1 MANEQED
8 LTLQNNSDNILGT
21 PANTG
26 DAGEDAVN
34 PTPPWREILER
45 LKQQEGKMATEGV
58 EIALQKEHIQRL
70 ESENGQMKVVLE
82 GYQRPPHA
90 EETVGEK
97 GNLAIQEAPVHHRD
111 QPRRTRDEVEEITEE
126 EALRTTPRK
135 RTMDPTVA
143 GNPSTTSKETERLQ
157 EMMWNKLIA
166 LEAKSQ
172 MGVHSEWAR
181 MEWLTLSPF
190 GNHILRVEAPQ
201 RYVAPKLPEYNG
213 TGDPSE
219 YVCQFEQ
226 KMLTVSVP
234 LEDLEAIKCK
244 TFTQGL
250 RGPALHWFHNLPSGT
265 VNSYQDLI
273 LRFQANFAISV
284 RTAKV
289 DTDLMLIH
297 QHLDEPLEHF
307 INRFSEEYVSILKC
321 TDSVAIKALMQG
333 LIHGSELKKEII
345 VEPGLSLTRA
355 LTMARGY
362 VAYEVEEKRHNEEV
376 SRETLTSGDTFLF
389 ESKNR
394 TPAAR
399 PHNRTDNRSAN
410 ERNTRG
416 TVMVSMGEAGQPHA
430 QRGEKELPRM
440 TITLTELIRRL
451 RGLKETKWPPRMTMD
466 PVKRDKGR
474 YCAFHGEHGHA
485 TYECRQLKIEVNR
498 LVKEGF
504 FWDCLVLDVA
514 LHIQRGSNK
523 SQDQSPPPYIKKT
536 VNVISGGSDLSGNLE
551 RASMAHARRVQ
562 SVRAMTLID
571 SDGPDVLLSFNRGE
585 ASELEHPHDD
595 ALVITLDVA
604 HVRMKRMLVDTRSS
618 ANILFAGVLKEMEI
632 KDLKAQ
638 DTQVT
643 LGEVREIR
651 GDQLGA
657 RECYSSSLRSK
668 NKL

>member
-8 LTLQNNSDNILGT
+8 LTLQNNPDNLLGT

-26 DAGEDAVN
+26 DAGEDA
-34 PTPPWREILER
+34 
-45 LKQQEGKMATEGV
+45 
-58 EIALQKEHIQRL
+58 EHIQRL

-82 GYQRPPHA
+82 GCQRPPHA
-90 EETVGEK
+90 EETGNRQMGGGIEKENHTDNNDLSGNHTRCMHEEMGEK

-111 QPRRTRDEVEEITEE
+111 QPRRTRDEVEEITEA

-143 GNPSTTSKETERLQ
+143 GNPSTASKETERLQ

-181 MEWLTLSPF
+181 MEGSTLSPF

-201 RYVAPKLPEYNG
+201 RYVAPKLTKYNG
-213 TGDPSE
+213 TGDPSK

-250 RGPALHWFHNLPSGT
+250 RGPALRWFHNLPSST

-297 QHLDEPLEHF
+297 QCLDEPLEHF
-307 INRFSEEYVSILKC
+307 INRFSEEYVSIPKC
-321 TDSVAIKALMQG
+321 TDSVA
-333 LIHGSELKKEII
+333 II

-362 VAYEVEEKRHNEEV
+362 VALEVEEKRHNEEV

-389 ESKNR
+389 ESKNQ

-399 PHNRTDNRSAN
+399 PHN
-410 ERNTRG
+410 
-416 TVMVSMGEAGQPHA
+416 
-430 QRGEKELPRM
+430 
-440 TITLTELIRRL
+440 
-451 RGLKETKWPPRMTMD
+451 
-466 PVKRDKGR
+466 
-474 YCAFHGEHGHA
+474 
-485 TYECRQLKIEVNR
+485 
-498 LVKEGF
+498 
-504 FWDCLVLDVA
+504 
-514 LHIQRGSNK
+514 
-523 SQDQSPPPYIKKT
+523 
-536 VNVISGGSDLSGNLE
+536 
-551 RASMAHARRVQ
+551 
-562 SVRAMTLID
+562 
-571 SDGPDVLLSFNRGE
+571 
-585 ASELEHPHDD
+585 
-595 ALVITLDVA
+595 
-604 HVRMKRMLVDTRSS
+604 
-618 ANILFAGVLKEMEI
+618 
-632 KDLKAQ
+632 
-638 DTQVT
+638 
-643 LGEVREIR
+643 
-651 GDQLGA
+651 
-657 RECYSSSLRSK
+657 
-668 NKL
+668 

>member
-1 MANEQED
+1 MENEQED
-8 LTLQNNSDNILGT
+8 LTLQNNLDNHPGA
-21 PANTG
+21 PPNT
-26 DAGEDAVN
+26 DDTGEDAMN

-45 LKQQEGKMATEGV
+45 PKQQEGKMATQGM

-90 EETVGEK
+90 EEAGNRQMGGGIEKENHTDNNDLSGNHTRCMHEEMGEK
-97 GNLAIQEAPVHHRD
+97 GNLATQEALVPHRD
-111 QPRRTRDEVEEITEE
+111 QPRRTRDEVEEITEA

-135 RTMDPTVA
+135 RIMDPTVA
-143 GNPSTTSKETERLQ
+143 RNLSAASKETERLQ

-181 MEWLTLSPF
+181 MEGSTLSPF
-190 GNHILRVEAPQ
+190 GNHILRVEGL
-201 RYVAPKLPEYNG
+201 K
-213 TGDPSE
+213 
-219 YVCQFEQ
+219 
-226 KMLTVSVP
+226 
-234 LEDLEAIKCK
+234 DLEAIKCE

-250 RGPALHWFHNLPSGT
+250 RGPALRWFHNLPSGI

-297 QHLDEPLEHF
+297 QRLDEPLEHF
-307 INRFSEEYVSILKC
+307 INKFSEEYVSIPKC

-333 LIHGSELKKEII
+333 LIHGSELKKAII

-362 VAYEVEEKRHNEEV
+362 VALEVEEKRHNEEV
-376 SRETLTSGDTFLF
+376 SHETLASGDTFLF
-389 ESKNR
+389 ESKSR

-410 ERNTRG
+410 ERNSRG
-416 TVMVSMGEAGQPHA
+416 TVMMSMGEAGQAHA
-430 QRGEKELPRM
+430 PRGEEELPRK
-440 TITLTELIRRL
+440 TITLTELIKRL
-451 RGLKETKWPPRMTMD
+451 RGLKETKWPPRMTTD

-504 FWDCLVLDVA
+504 FRDCLILDVA
-514 LHIQRGSNK
+514 IHVQRGVTK
-523 SQDQSPPPYIKKT
+523 AGMSPLHRTSRKP
-536 VNVISGGSDLSGNLE
+536 
-551 RASMAHARRVQ
+551 
-562 SVRAMTLID
+562 
-571 SDGPDVLLSFNRGE
+571 DGPDVLLSFNRGE
-585 ASELEHPHDD
+585 ASNLEHPHDD

-604 HVRMKRMLVDTRSS
+604 HVRMKLMLVDTGSS

-632 KDLKAQ
+632 EDLKAQ
-638 DTQVT
+638 DT
-643 LGEVREIR
+643 
-651 GDQLGA
+651 QLGA
-657 RECYSSSLRSK
+657 RECYSSSLRNK